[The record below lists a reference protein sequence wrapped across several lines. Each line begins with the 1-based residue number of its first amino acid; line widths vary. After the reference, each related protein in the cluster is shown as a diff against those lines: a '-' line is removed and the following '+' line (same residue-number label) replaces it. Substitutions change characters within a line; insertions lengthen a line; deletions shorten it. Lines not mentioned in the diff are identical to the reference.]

1 MADKRKFLR
10 LPVESRIFIELESPL
25 VGRAGTG
32 RLAACKTLN
41 ISRGGLQVSLAEP
54 VPVGAIL
61 QICVELPDSGRPL
74 YLAGE
79 VRWCRP
85 GEAQP
90 EREYTA
96 GFQLLNA
103 GNSDIDRWVELIAG
117 MEE

>member
-1 MADKRKFLR
+1 MAEQRKFLR

-41 ISRGGLQVSLAEP
+41 ISRGGLQVSLADE
-54 VPVGAIL
+54 VTVGAIL
-61 QICVELPDSGRPL
+61 QICVELPGTSRPL
-74 YLAGE
+74 SLAGE

-85 GEAQP
+85 AETQP
-90 EREYTA
+90 APLYTA
-96 GFQLLNA
+96 GFKLLNA